1 MLLPCTQ
8 DSVGEVVWFSFLY
21 MLDINKLGFPQRCKN
36 NIFWPCV
43 LPQLEKY
50 PYSNLMCFVMQM
62 FQDSQKLVEQVSRA
76 VRKATPQQAKLAGN
90 VASSLAQE
98 LQDMSAEF
106 RSTQSRYLDSK
117 FMIGVDKMVT
127 LYGLTEGY
135 VSRFDY
141 QFERKLLSL
150 PAISS
155 DSSCNKKWVRS
166 TYRVTFSM
174 GTWVQAGS
182 LVMSAFAW

>member
-1 MLLPCTQ
+1 
-8 DSVGEVVWFSFLY
+8 
-21 MLDINKLGFPQRCKN
+21 
-36 NIFWPCV
+36 
-43 LPQLEKY
+43 
-50 PYSNLMCFVMQM
+50 MCFVMQM

-106 RSTQSRYLDSK
+106 RNTQSRYLDSK

-155 DSSCNKKWVRS
+155 DSSCNRK
-166 TYRVTFSM
+166 
-174 GTWVQAGS
+174 
-182 LVMSAFAW
+182 